1 MQFEHDLL
9 ISYAHIDDQALVEG
23 ENGWV
28 ARFHRLLEIRVGQ
41 LLGQTPKIWRD
52 LKLQGNDYFADTILD
67 RLPRIAALVSIFSPR
82 YVQSE
87 WCTRELREFCL
98 AAERSG
104 GVRLA
109 GKARVFKVV
118 KTPIS
123 LDRFPEQVQPML
135 GYDFFV
141 YDDAGRPRELAQVR
155 AQDSDRVF
163 LAKVDDL
170 AYDIVQ
176 LLEML
181 RRDEVVVTQEDR
193 KGTVFLA
200 EASFDLR
207 EDREAIKRDL
217 IHKGYEVLPDRP
229 LPLIAPEFDDVVREQ
244 LLRSKLSIHLIGRSY
259 GIVPEGS
266 IQSVAER
273 QQGLASQLAAIAGFS
288 SVIWLPP
295 GVEVEDERQRQFIL
309 RLHTDPEVHAA
320 AELLEVPF
328 EDLKTLVYHKL
339 APPPAPVLTAPAA
352 PAVSSAGE
360 LTSIYL
366 LCDQEDVEAT
376 RPVEDFL
383 FDQGFEVILP
393 IFDEDEAQA
402 RLEHEEHLKSADA
415 ILIFYG
421 ASGER
426 WLQRKLGDLQ
436 KCKALG
442 REKPWLGSA
451 IYLGAPATPHKE
463 RFRTHAATVLHEPA
477 GGFTPAALDPFLSEV
492 SRARGTQ

>member
-1 MQFEHDLL
+1 MTFEHDLL
-9 ISYAHIDDQALVEG
+9 ISYAHIDDQTLVDG
-23 ENGWV
+23 EEGWV

-181 RRDEVVVTQEDR
+181 RRDEIVVTQEDR

-207 EDREAIKRDL
+207 DDREAMKRDL
-217 IHKGYEVLPDRP
+217 IHKGY
-229 LPLIAPEFDDVVREQ
+229 
-244 LLRSKLSIHLIGRSY
+244 
-259 GIVPEGS
+259 
-266 IQSVAER
+266 
-273 QQGLASQLAAIAGFS
+273 
-288 SVIWLPP
+288 
-295 GVEVEDERQRQFIL
+295 
-309 RLHTDPEVHAA
+309 
-320 AELLEVPF
+320 
-328 EDLKTLVYHKL
+328 
-339 APPPAPVLTAPAA
+339 
-352 PAVSSAGE
+352 
-360 LTSIYL
+360 
-366 LCDQEDVEAT
+366 
-376 RPVEDFL
+376 
-383 FDQGFEVILP
+383 
-393 IFDEDEAQA
+393 
-402 RLEHEEHLKSADA
+402 
-415 ILIFYG
+415 
-421 ASGER
+421 
-426 WLQRKLGDLQ
+426 
-436 KCKALG
+436 
-442 REKPWLGSA
+442 
-451 IYLGAPATPHKE
+451 
-463 RFRTHAATVLHEPA
+463 
-477 GGFTPAALDPFLSEV
+477 
-492 SRARGTQ
+492 